1 MNLQEKINS
10 QTSKKILSLDGGG
23 IRGLISIEI
32 LAKIEQELRD
42 RENNQSLVLAD
53 YFDFIAGTST
63 GALIATAICIGMSID
78 EIREFYVQSGAEMF
92 DRRLFAPNLG
102 KLLGGHEYSSK
113 ILTKTLQ
120 QVFGKETT
128 LGSEKLKTLLL
139 IVMHNTQTDSPW
151 PLSNNPKAK
160 YNDLERNKEKSNL
173 HLPLW
178 QLLRAS
184 TAAPTFFEPEVIE
197 IANQKFSFVD
207 GAMTPYNNP
216 AFQAYLMSTLEA
228 YKLNWKKGEEE
239 LLLVSVGT
247 GRSALVCEEE
257 HGKNKL
263 LYHHAQDIPVYL
275 LNSIAYQ
282 QDLMCRVFGKC
293 KAGASLDG
301 EIGDLHGENGAGC
314 TNENLFTYLRYD
326 VKLDKEGLKNLGLE
340 HIDPKEISKL
350 DEVNNIEILQ
360 EVGKAVAE
368 CEVDIEHFDG
378 F

>member
-1 MNLQEKINS
+1 MEV
-10 QTSKKILSLDGGG
+10 KKILSLDGGG

-42 RENNQSLVLAD
+42 RENNQNLVLSD

-63 GALIATAICIGMSID
+63 GALIASALCIGMSVD
-78 EIREFYVQSGAEMF
+78 EIRRFYVESSSEMF
-92 DRRLFAPNLG
+92 ERRLFIPNLG
-102 KLLGGHEYSSK
+102 KVLGYEYDSTT
-113 ILTKTLQ
+113 LETTLQ
-120 QVFGKETT
+120 RVFGKETT
-128 LGSEKLKTLLL
+128 LGSDKLKTLLL
-139 IVMHNTQTDSPW
+139 IVMHNTKTDSPW
-151 PLSNNPKAK
+151 PLTNNPKAK
-160 YNDLERNKEKSNL
+160 YNDLERNRERSNL

-197 IANQKFSFVD
+197 VGNQTFSFVD

-216 AFQAYLMSTLEA
+216 AFQAYLMSTLKA
-228 YKLNWKKGEEE
+228 YNLNWEKGEDK

-247 GRSALVCEEE
+247 GSSELVCKDE
-257 HGKNKL
+257 HGKSKFIH
-263 LYHHAQDIPVYL
+263 HHAQDVPVYL

-293 KAGASLDG
+293 KVGASLDS

-314 TNENLFTYLRYD
+314 THENLFTYLRYD
-326 VKLDKEGLKNLGLE
+326 VKLNEKSLKELGLGE
-340 HIDPKEISKL
+340 IDPKEINKI
-350 DEVNNIEILQ
+350 DEVNNIEVLQ
-360 EVGKAVAE
+360 KVGKAVAKR
-368 CEVDIEHFDG
+368 EVRIEHFEG

>member
-1 MNLQEKINS
+1 MDV
-10 QTSKKILSLDGGG
+10 KKILSLDGGG

-42 RENNQSLVLAD
+42 REKNQNLVLAD
-53 YFDFIAGTST
+53 YFDFVAGTST
-63 GALIATAICIGMSID
+63 GALIAAAICIGMSID
-78 EIREFYVQSGAEMF
+78 EIRKFYVESGAEMF
-92 DRRLFAPNLG
+92 DRRLFVPNLG
-102 KLLGGHEYSSK
+102 KALGHEYNS
-113 ILTKTLQ
+113 KTLKNKLQ
-120 QVFGKETT
+120 KVFGKETT
-128 LGSEKLKTLLL
+128 LGSDKLKTLLL
-139 IVMHNTQTDSPW
+139 IVMHNTKTDSPW

-228 YKLNWKKGEEE
+228 YNLNWEKGEDK

-247 GRSALVCEEE
+247 GSSALVCEEE
-257 HGKNKL
+257 HGKSKL
-263 LYHHAQDIPVYL
+263 IHHHAQDVPVYL

-293 KAGASLDG
+293 KAGDSLDG

-314 TNENLFTYLRYD
+314 THENLFTYLRYD
-326 VKLDKEGLKNLGLE
+326 VKLDEKSLKKLGLE
-340 HIDPKEISKL
+340 HINPKKVSKL
-350 DEVNNIEILQ
+350 DETKNMKILQ
-360 EVGKAVAE
+360 KIGKAVAE
-368 CEVDIEHFDG
+368 SEVRVEHFDG